1 MKNETQTYRAAFG
14 GGIEIQLADGRK
26 VLVKALPVRA
36 FPALSESVGD
46 ECALVELF
54 TGLAPEAVDALAIE
68 DFEAILEKGKEINF
82 PPFFRWGKRQRRT
95 AEMFAEICGES
106 PIQDATSG
114 AIGANAS
121 D

>member
-36 FPALSESVGD
+36 FPSLSEAGGD
-46 ECALVELF
+46 EGALVELL
-54 TGLAPEAVDALAIE
+54 TGLAPEAVDALPIE

-82 PPFFRWGKRQRRT
+82 PPFFRWGRRQRRT

>member
-1 MKNETQTYRAAFG
+1 MTEQNQTYRAAFG

-36 FPALSESVGD
+36 FPALSEAVGD

-54 TGLAPEAVDALAIE
+54 TGLVPEAVDALPIE

-82 PPFFRWGKRQRRT
+82 PPFFRWGRRQRRT

-106 PIQDATSG
+106 PIPSATSG
-114 AIGANAS
+114 ASGANAS